1 MSKKRKR
8 PPDNPANP
16 NDILLASVTIAVAIS
31 KGRSRYEIETLINL
45 TSMITNNLQA
55 YLRQLAINSECTDD
69 LDIDV
74 NI

>member
-1 MSKKRKR
+1 MSKKRRK

-45 TSMITNNLQA
+45 TTMITNNLQA
-55 YLRQLAINSECTDD
+55 YLRQIAINNDCADD
-69 LDIDV
+69 LDLDV
-74 NI
+74 NV